1 MKTIQLVASFAVT
14 ETALKVYAV
23 IMSAIF
29 LTLFVSTIVG
39 LIIDPSVIW
48 NSSFGYADGNQP

>member
-1 MKTIQLVASFAVT
+1 MKTIQLITSFAVT

-23 IMSAIF
+23 IMSAVF

-39 LIIDPSVIW
+39 LIMDPSVID
-48 NSSFGYADGNQP
+48 NANFGYADGNQP

>member
-39 LIIDPSVIW
+39 LIMDPTVIW
-48 NSSFGYADGNQP
+48 SSNFGYADMNQP

>member
-1 MKTIQLVASFAVT
+1 MKTIQLIASFAIT

-23 IMSAIF
+23 IMSAVF

-39 LIIDPSVIW
+39 LIMDPSVID
-48 NSSFGYADGNQP
+48 NANFGYADGNQP